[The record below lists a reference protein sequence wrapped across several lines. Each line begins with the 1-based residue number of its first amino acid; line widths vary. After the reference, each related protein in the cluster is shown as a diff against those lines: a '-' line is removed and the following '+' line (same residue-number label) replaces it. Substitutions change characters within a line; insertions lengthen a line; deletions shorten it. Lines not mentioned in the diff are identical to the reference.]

1 MKTIIRGCMKNEGKK
16 NIFIIIAAVA
26 VCIVFSGNI
35 YSSVES
41 YRYRKH
47 LDTAREQLIRAEEYN
62 KELAERFRSI
72 STNVRKLRELADRNV
87 NGVRECIEIIE
98 ETRVV
103 TKEMEDS
110 IYGSDSI
117 DSYYNY
123 WDDYFR
129 NEGLMD

>member
-1 MKTIIRGCMKNEGKK
+1 MEYKK
-16 NIFIIIAAVA
+16 NTFFIIIAAVL
-26 VCIVFSGNI
+26 CIIFSRNI
-35 YSSVES
+35 YNSIKYHE
-41 YRYRKH
+41 YRKH
-47 LDTAREQLIRAEEYN
+47 LDTAREQLVRAEEYN

-72 STNVRKLRELADRNV
+72 STNVCKLRELADRNV

-98 ETRVV
+98 ETRVI

-123 WDDYFR
+123 WDNKFR
-129 NEGLMD
+129 DEGLIE

>member
-1 MKTIIRGCMKNEGKK
+1 MKNEK
-16 NIFIIIAAVA
+16 NNFFIIAVVA
-26 VCIVFSGNI
+26 FCIIFSGNI
-35 YSSVES
+35 YSSIQS
-41 YRYRKH
+41 YKYRKH

-62 KELAERFRSI
+62 RELAERFRSI
-72 STNVRKLRELADRNV
+72 STNVCKLRELADRNV

-98 ETRVV
+98 ETRVI

-123 WDDYFR
+123 WDSYFR
-129 NEGLMD
+129 DEKLMD